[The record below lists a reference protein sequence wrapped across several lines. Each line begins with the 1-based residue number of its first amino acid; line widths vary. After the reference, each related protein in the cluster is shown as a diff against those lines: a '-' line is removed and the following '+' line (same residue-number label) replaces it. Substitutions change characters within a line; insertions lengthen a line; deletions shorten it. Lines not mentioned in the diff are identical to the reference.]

1 MTLPTSPAACATR
14 LTPAPGCLASAEI
27 EEKRS
32 RFITALA
39 YVSDESAARSL
50 VAAARSIYPDARH
63 HCSAFI
69 LPGQGAVS
77 IERSSDDGEP
87 AGTAGIP
94 MLDTLRGAGL
104 TNVAAVVTRYFG
116 GTLLGRGG
124 LVRAYAEAVEAALAQ
139 TPVVTWGQLRRASL
153 AVPHAVAGR
162 LEADLR
168 ARGIEVTG
176 TEYGA
181 QATLHVAVAPERAS
195 FFTDLVASLS
205 AGELSP
211 TWGET
216 DWVRLD

>member
-1 MTLPTSPAACATR
+1 MVC
-14 LTPAPGCLASAEI
+14 AEI

-39 YVSDESAARSL
+39 YVADESAARSL
-50 VAAARSIYPDARH
+50 IAAVRSTYPDARH

-69 LPGQGAVS
+69 LPGQGAVN

-124 LVRAYAEAVEAALAQ
+124 LVRAYAGAVEAALAQ
-139 TPVVTWGQLRRASL
+139 TPVTTWGQLRHASVT
-153 AVPHAVAGR
+153 VPHAVAGR

-168 ARGIEVTG
+168 SRDVAVTG
-176 TEYGA
+176 TDYGTRA
-181 QATLHVAVAPERAS
+181 VLHLAVTPERAD
-195 FFTDLVASLS
+195 FLTDLVSSLS
-205 AGELSP
+205 AGEYAP
-211 TWGET
+211 IWGET

>member
-1 MTLPTSPAACATR
+1 MTSPSFPAAPTR
-14 LTPAPGCLASAEI
+14 RTPAPGCLVSAEI

-39 YVSDESAARSL
+39 YVSDEAAARSL

-69 LPGQGAVS
+69 LPGQGAVN

-139 TPVVTWGQLRRASL
+139 TPVATWGQLRRASVE
-153 AVPHAVAGR
+153 VPHAVAGR
-162 LEADLR
+162 FEAELR
-168 ARGIEVTG
+168 ARGVEVTG
-176 TEYGA
+176 TDYA
-181 QATLHVAVAPERAS
+181 AAATVHVAIAPERS
-195 FFTDLVASLS
+195 EFLTELVSSLS
-205 AGELSP
+205 AGKLSP
-211 TWGET
+211 TWGAT
-216 DWVRLD
+216 DWVRLN